1 MRKPDPKSMKAFP
14 ATLFAVF
21 VLSLSAHARPAALS
35 DGKTFEGWE
44 GDTAKTWRI
53 VDGAF
58 VGGALNEK
66 VPRNEFLCTKR
77 EFTNFELRLKA
88 KLVGVE
94 GFLNGGVQ
102 FRSKHIAS
110 PPNELSGYQADMGEG
125 YWGSLYDESRRNKTL
140 AKPDADD
147 LAKVLKKDDWNDYAI
162 RCEGA
167 HIQIWVNG
175 LKTVDYTET
184 DANIPS
190 GGIIAV
196 QIHGGGK
203 AEASYRDLVIEELPA
218 K

>member
-1 MRKPDPKSMKAFP
+1 MRKPDPKPMKTTL
-14 ATLFAVF
+14 ATLFAGF
-21 VLSLSAHARPAALS
+21 VLSLSAHAGSAVLS

-44 GDTAKTWRI
+44 GDTVKTWR
-53 VDGAF
+53 VRDGAF
-58 VGGALNEK
+58 VGGSLDEK

-110 PPNELSGYQADMGEG
+110 PPNELSGYQADMGDG

-140 AKPDADD
+140 AKPDADE
-147 LAKVLKKDDWNDYAI
+147 LAKVLKKDDWNDYVI
-162 RCEGA
+162 RCEGPR
-167 HIQIWVNG
+167 IRISLNG
-175 LKTVDYTET
+175 VMLVDYTEA
-184 DANIPS
+184 DPAIPQT
-190 GGIIAV
+190 GIIAV

-203 AEASYRDLVIEELPA
+203 AEASYRDIVIEELPA